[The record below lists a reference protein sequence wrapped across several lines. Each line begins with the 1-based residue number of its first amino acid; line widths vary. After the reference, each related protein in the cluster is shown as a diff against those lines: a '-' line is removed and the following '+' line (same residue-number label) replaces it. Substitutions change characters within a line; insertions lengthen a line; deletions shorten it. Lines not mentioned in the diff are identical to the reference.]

1 MSTLIVTKPVYL
13 KSLQNE
19 YAVGFLWILLCSVTI
34 CIFLFDL
41 NTPLGVAAGTPYA
54 LVIFG
59 SLWLKN
65 NQSTYVFVF
74 TSTLL
79 TVAGFFLSPGY
90 IVPIDIVLTNRFL
103 ALLVIACTAF
113 MVIKIKTANQELTSK
128 RTDLYI
134 DALTHCKT
142 NRAFVLELNAEIKR
156 CKRYNHNLSLAI
168 FDVDHFSRLMSEHD
182 KKNEHY
188 KNHLIKW
195 LSREISKSIRNSDQP
210 YRISSDRFAVIF
222 VETDIHEA
230 KEVCNALR
238 EKIFRANRSEFYPS
252 FTVSAGIAALEVDD
266 NRRKLYKRAEQ
277 ALINAKEN
285 GRNQVSTLPEIKRNN
300 KPLIPAIL
308 LRSRTG

>member
-1 MSTLIVTKPVYL
+1 MSTLIVAKPVHL

-19 YAVGFLWILLCSVTI
+19 YAVGFFWILLCGVTI

-59 SLWLKN
+59 SLWLKS
-65 NQSTYVFVF
+65 NQSTYAFVLI
-74 TSTLL
+74 STLL

-90 IVPIDIVLTNRFL
+90 IVPIDIVLTNRLL
-103 ALLVIACTAF
+103 ALLIIACTAF
-113 MVIKIKTANQELTSK
+113 MVIKIKKVNQALISN
-128 RTDLYI
+128 RADSYR

-142 NRAFVLELNAEIKR
+142 NRAFVLELNTEITR

-168 FDVDHFSRLMSEHD
+168 FDVDHFTRLVSDHD
-182 KKNEHY
+182 KKNEY
-188 KNHLIKW
+188 YRNHLIKW
-195 LSREISKSIRNSDQP
+195 LSKEICKSIRNSDQP
-210 YRISSDRFAVIF
+210 YRISSDRFAILF

-238 EKIFRANRSEFYPS
+238 EKIFKVNQSEFHPG
-252 FTVSAGIAALEVDD
+252 FTVSVGIAALEIND

-277 ALINAKEN
+277 ALIKAKEN